1 MAKTIIDV
9 STFQDSIRWDM
20 VKGNVDGAILRV
32 GFRGWGKE
40 GTLCVDSCFEEN
52 LRGVQEQQIPFGV
65 YWFTQAITPEE
76 AREEARFTIE
86 QLGDAALAGPVF
98 IDTEYGNGNKN
109 GRADNLDTYTRTQ
122 CIRAFCEEV
131 QKLGYTAGVYASQ
144 NWFREFLNTA
154 SLTDYVL
161 WVAKFSSEAPDIGYA
176 YSGWQYTS
184 EGSCPG
190 ISGGVDKSLFY
201 RDFGDENTDAPVF
214 NPEQP
219 DPKPDAS
226 PVILNDTPCYVSS
239 TAEKSFGTKSG
250 TYYRWDNEVVN
261 GRIRITN
268 KPENAGVAG
277 QITCWV
283 AENVPSGGAPQEVAG
298 SPVVLNDTPCYVSST
313 AEKSF
318 STKSGTYYRWD
329 DEVVN
334 GRIRITNKPENAGVA
349 GQITCWVAENV
360 PSGGVSQDEAGSPV
374 VLNDTPCYV
383 SSTVEKSFGTKSG
396 TYYRWDNE
404 VVNGRIRITNKPEN
418 AGVAGQITCWVNLN
432 SVSH

>member
-9 STFQDSIRWDM
+9 STFQDTIRWDV

-52 LRGVQEQQIPFGV
+52 LRGVQQQKIPFSV
-65 YWFTQAITPEE
+65 YWFTQAVTPEE
-76 AREEARFTIE
+76 AREEARFTVE
-86 QLGDAALAGPVF
+86 QLGDAVLAGPVF
-98 IDTEYGNGNKN
+98 IDTEYGNGSQT
-109 GRADNLDTYTRTQ
+109 GRADKLDTDTRTQ
-122 CIRAFCEEV
+122 CVRAFCEEV

-161 WVAKFSSEAPDIGYA
+161 WVAKFSSEAPEIGYP
-176 YSGWQYTS
+176 YSGWQYTA

-201 RDFGDENTDAPVF
+201 RDFGDDDTTPPQ
-214 NPEQP
+214 PEKP

-226 PVILNDTPCYVSS
+226 PVVLNNTPCYVSAFVEDSFGTKSGTYYRWDDEVVNGRIRITNKPENAGVSGQITCWVAKDTPASGGSVSKPGSPVVLNNTPCYVSS

-250 TYYRWDNEVVN
+250 TYYRWDDEAVN

-283 AENVPSGGAPQEVAG
+283 AENVPSGGEQEAAG
-298 SPVVLNDTPCYVSST
+298 SPVVLSNTPCYVSAS
-313 AEKSF
+313 AEESF
-318 STKSGTYYRWD
+318 GTKSGTYYRWD
-329 DEVVN
+329 DEVIN
-334 GRIRITNKPENAGVA
+334 GRIRITNKSENAGVA
-349 GQITCWVAENV
+349 GQITCWV
-360 PSGGVSQDEAGSPV
+360 
-374 VLNDTPCYV
+374 
-383 SSTVEKSFGTKSG
+383 K
-396 TYYRWDNE
+396 
-404 VVNGRIRITNKPEN
+404 
-418 AGVAGQITCWVNLN
+418 LN
-432 SVSH
+432 SVSR

>member
-86 QLGDAALAGPVF
+86 QLGDAALAAPVF

-109 GRADNLDTYTRTQ
+109 GRADNLDTDTRTQ

-190 ISGGVDKSLFY
+190 ISGVVDKSLFY
-201 RDFGDENTDAPVF
+201 RDFGDENTDAPAF

-250 TYYRWDNEVVN
+250 T
-261 GRIRITN
+261 
-268 KPENAGVAG
+268 
-277 QITCWV
+277 
-283 AENVPSGGAPQEVAG
+283 
-298 SPVVLNDTPCYVSST
+298 
-313 AEKSF
+313 
-318 STKSGTYYRWD
+318 
-329 DEVVN
+329 
-334 GRIRITNKPENAGVA
+334 
-349 GQITCWVAENV
+349 
-360 PSGGVSQDEAGSPV
+360 
-374 VLNDTPCYV
+374 
-383 SSTVEKSFGTKSG
+383 
-396 TYYRWDNE
+396 
-404 VVNGRIRITNKPEN
+404 
-418 AGVAGQITCWVNLN
+418 
-432 SVSH
+432 